1 MQQRHRRR
9 FRIIRPRLQLRLIGS
24 FFGIAALALLLQY
37 LAFLWM
43 VADAAV
49 DMPAV
54 AAAVAANAAWV
65 LAGSFALLLP
75 LTLLVGVLMTH
86 RIAGPVYRLETFLK
100 QVESGEARED
110 CRLRKGDELQELCA
124 LVNQAT
130 AARRAHNGGEALKP
144 EKSPSANAQDSN
156 RRGQAA

>member
-49 DMPAV
+49 DMPALAA
-54 AAAVAANAAWV
+54 AAAVNAGWV
-65 LAGSFALLLP
+65 LAGSFAVLLP
-75 LTLLVGVLMTH
+75 LTLLVGVLITH

-100 QVESGEARED
+100 QVESGEAREE

-124 LVNQAT
+124 LVNHAT
-130 AARRAHNGGEALKP
+130 AARRAQNAGDALAP
-144 EKSPSANAQDSN
+144 ARSADPNAPPAAH
-156 RRGQAA
+156 RGQAA